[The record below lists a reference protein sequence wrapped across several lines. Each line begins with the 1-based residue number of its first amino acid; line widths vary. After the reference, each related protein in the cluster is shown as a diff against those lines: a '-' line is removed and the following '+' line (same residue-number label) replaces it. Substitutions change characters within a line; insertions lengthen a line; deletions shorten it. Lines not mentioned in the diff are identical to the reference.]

1 MPNYKLEEALK
12 KKQDIVPTIHQVEVQ
27 RLTPRAY
34 KDLER
39 SLPKVDTRVTDA
51 GTLGIQ
57 VGMEIVLRALREGY
71 VVS

>member
-1 MPNYKLEEALK
+1 MPNYKLDEQQK
-12 KKQDIVPTIHQVEVQ
+12 RVQGSSPVVRQVEVQ

-34 KDLER
+34 QELEKK
-39 SLPKVDTRVTDA
+39 LPKVDTRVTDA